1 MDDDCVLS
9 NDDPHGREFS
19 WCGIDPGT
27 SEPICGECPFR
38 YQVKVQ
44 VSPGVFAMTDE
55 FRCSDVVHHRVSLQ
69 LHVPGAVL
77 RCSSRPGLRVHNY
90 GACGIDCD
98 ECWNKAMKACV
109 EKANAH

>member
-1 MDDDCVLS
+1 MMDDCVLS
-9 NDDPHGREFS
+9 NDDPH
-19 WCGIDPGT
+19 
-27 SEPICGECPFR
+27 
-38 YQVKVQ
+38 
-44 VSPGVFAMTDE
+44 
-55 FRCSDVVHHRVSLQ
+55 
-69 LHVPGAVL
+69 GAVL

>member
-1 MDDDCVLS
+1 MDNCVLS
-9 NDDPHGREFS
+9 NDDPHSGEFS
-19 WCGIDPGT
+19 WCSIDPGT
-27 SEPICGECPFR
+27 SDPICGECPFR
-38 YQVKVQ
+38 YQVRVQ

-55 FRCSDVVHHRVSLQ
+55 FRCSDVVHHRVLLQ
-69 LHVPGAVL
+69 LQVPGAAL
-77 RCSSRPGLRVHNY
+77 RCSSRPGFRVHNY